1 MTFEQS
7 LRGGEGVN
15 HTVRGRTF
23 LIIGRVCAKALSG
36 TPGICEALLS
46 DAKGRKREVITDFPI
61 VLAEN
66 RQEGTRYKTIYV
78 I

>member
-7 LRGGEGVN
+7 LRGGEGVS

-36 TPGICEALLS
+36 TPGVCEAILS
-46 DAKGRKREVITDFPI
+46 DAKGRKREVIIDFPI
-61 VLAEN
+61 VLAKKKKKQAG
-66 RQEGTRYKTIYV
+66 RVKI
-78 I
+78 